1 MLLNSLRPVASIML
15 DRDIRG
21 NLIKSMPVVFTSILH
36 SKEFANE
43 VRQNQRIFKRG
54 IKQNY
59 LIGDNHLLK

>member
-15 DRDIRG
+15 DRDILG
-21 NLIKSMPVVFTSILH
+21 AISLKVCLPFSPLFYIL
-36 SKEFANE
+36 KEFANE

-59 LIGDNHLLK
+59 S